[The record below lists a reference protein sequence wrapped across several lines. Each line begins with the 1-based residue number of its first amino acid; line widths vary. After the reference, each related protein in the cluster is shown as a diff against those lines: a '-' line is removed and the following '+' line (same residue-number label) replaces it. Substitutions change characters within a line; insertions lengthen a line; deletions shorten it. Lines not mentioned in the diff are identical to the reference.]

1 MIPTSALPTLNA
13 VLNGISAALL
23 LTGYLCIRR
32 RRVGAHR
39 ALMIAAFV
47 VSTLF
52 LCSYVVYHAQAGSRP
67 FTGQGWTRPVYFV
80 ILISHVLLAFA
91 LLPLALTT
99 LYRAWRG
106 QFERHRRIAR
116 WTFPTWMYISV
127 TGVVVYWM
135 LYRM

>member
-1 MIPTSALPTLNA
+1 MNALLNGTSA
-13 VLNGISAALL
+13 VLLAA
-23 LTGYLCIRR
+23 GYLCIRR
-32 RRVGAHR
+32 RRIVAHR
-39 ALMIAAFV
+39 ALMVSAFV

-52 LCSYVVYHAQAGSRP
+52 LCSYIVYHANVGSRP
-67 FTGQGWTRPVYFV
+67 FTGQGWVRPVYFT

-116 WTFPTWMYISV
+116 WAFPIWMYISV